1 MFIYKLCFKIWS
13 HCQGFVLT
21 HSNQLGKTKGKQKQT
36 SNIHTTLKYS
46 VYELKHLK
54 TVVVNFILG
63 KKSKQF
69 HYIIVITISQS
80 KWLNPDR
87 NINRIKFCHFSF
99 LGHGLS
105 EYIWIWTF
113 RWSCQLSWRWTI
125 WWWWT
130 STGWYSTCCPHSKS
144 FQSTVLNLESSED
157 LTKKVNLKLW
167 NFTL

>member
-87 NINRIKFCHFSF
+87 NINNKNLSLFIPRSRSVRIH
-99 LGHGLS
+99 LDLD
-105 EYIWIWTF
+105 
-113 RWSCQLSWRWTI
+113 
-125 WWWWT
+125 
-130 STGWYSTCCPHSKS
+130 
-144 FQSTVLNLESSED
+144 FQTKLSTVL
-157 LTKKVNLKLW
+157 KVNHLVIVDKYRLV
-167 NFTL
+167 FFMFPTF